1 MQFIDEILVPRT
13 RVAVVIGPKGA
24 TKVTL
29 EQLGN
34 VKITVKNNLV
44 EVEGTDALEVM
55 IAKNVVDAVG
65 RGFSPESAKLL
76 FKEDYAYEKLSLPDY
91 GHKKQSHQQRV
102 RGVVIGAN
110 GKAKNLIA
118 RETGAEIVVQ
128 GKTVAILGKYDA
140 VEKARQ
146 AVEMLLTGRRHATVY
161 RFLSGGKGSAR
172 PSQEELG
179 LGLER

>member
-1 MQFIDEILVPRT
+1 MQFTDEILIPRT
-13 RVAVVIGPKGA
+13 RVAVLIGPKGA
-24 TKVTL
+24 TKASV
-29 EQLGN
+29 EKLGN
-34 VKITVKNNLV
+34 VKLSVNDNLV

-55 IAKNVVDAVG
+55 IAKNVVDAIG
-65 RGFSPESAKLL
+65 RGFSSESAKLL

-102 RGVVIGAN
+102 RGVVIGTN

-118 RETGAEIVVQ
+118 RESGAEIAVQ
-128 GKTVAILGKYDA
+128 GKTVAILGKYEA

-161 RFLSGGKGSAR
+161 RFL
-172 PSQEELG
+172 
-179 LGLER
+179 ERNK